1 MIQYFYTLWNNHHNK
16 SSYYHMMI
24 CNMTV
29 VIILVTV
36 IPRYTLYPCNIF
48 ILYQEI
54 YLLIPSIHFIH
65 PVSQLSSDKQ
75 QFVLYLWMCFCFV
88 CSFVFFFCFHMYVK
102 SYNDQQFQVVGKVPC
117 IWHLHIFFAVPQS
130 RRYSVLCLSSTGW
143 NLSSPPRVY
152 WLCCS
157 NTQS

>member
-1 MIQYFYTLWNNHHNK
+1 
-16 SSYYHMMI
+16 MMI

-48 ILYQEI
+48 ILYHEI

-75 QFVLYLWMCFCFV
+75 QFVLFIYEYVSVLFV
-88 CSFVFFFCFHMYVK
+88 HLFFFCFYMYVK

-117 IWHLHIFFAVPQS
+117 I
-130 RRYSVLCLSSTGW
+130 
-143 NLSSPPRVY
+143 
-152 WLCCS
+152 
-157 NTQS
+157 

>member
-1 MIQYFYTLWNNHHNK
+1 MIQYFYTLWNNHHSK
-16 SSYYHMMI
+16 SSYYVSS
-24 CNMTV
+24 CPV

-65 PVSQLSSDKQ
+65 PVSQLSPDEQ
-75 QFVLYLWMCFCFV
+75 QFVLFIYECVSVLFV
-88 CSFVFFFCFHMYVK
+88 HLFFCLHMYVK
-102 SYNDQQFQVVGKVPC
+102 SYDDQQFQVVRKVPC
-117 IWHLHIFFAVPQS
+117 IWQLHICFAVPQS
-130 RRYSVLCLSSTGW
+130 GWYSVLYLSSAGW

-152 WLCCS
+152 WSCCS
-157 NTQS
+157 TTQS